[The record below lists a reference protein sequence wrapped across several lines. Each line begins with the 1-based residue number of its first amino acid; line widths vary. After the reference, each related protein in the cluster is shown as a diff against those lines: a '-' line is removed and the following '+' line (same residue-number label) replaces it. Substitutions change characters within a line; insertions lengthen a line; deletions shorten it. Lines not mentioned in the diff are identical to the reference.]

1 MFLLYKFLTFSLF
14 PLLILVIYIRKIFG
28 KEDSI
33 RFKEKLLKSN
43 TLNSINEK
51 KTLIWFH
58 GASIG
63 EITSIIPIVEY
74 LNNTNKNLFIL
85 ITSVTLSS
93 GKIVSEKFKDNK
105 NILHQFF
112 PIDVPHITKKFL
124 DKWNPSIVAFIDSEI
139 WPNFI
144 YEIKKRKK
152 PLILLNG
159 RITKK
164 SFRRWNF
171 FKNFAK
177 KIFSSFDLTIVSSRE
192 SLDYLEKLGSKNIKY
207 FGNLKFISKTDG
219 RNKLLP
225 ETENI
230 LNNYK
235 IWCASNTHEGEDKFC
250 IDVHKELKKH
260 HNNTLTII
268 IPRHINRVEDIFL
281 RCSSQN
287 LRTQVINKENE
298 IKKDT
303 EIIIINSYGILPKYY
318 NYCKSIF
325 MGKSLLKKL
334 NFSGGQNPIEAA
346 KSGCKV
352 YYGPYI
358 HNFNEVYEFLEKNKI
373 AKKINGREE
382 LVDNLMED
390 FKQTKEIDH
399 VNIEELNKYGESIL
413 NNTIKELDKFI

>member
-74 LNNTNKNLFIL
+74 LNNTNKDLFIL

-112 PIDVPHITKKFL
+112 PLDVPHITKKFL

>member
-14 PLLILVIYIRKIFG
+14 PLLILFIFIRKIFG

-112 PIDVPHITKKFL
+112 PLDVPHITKKFL